1 MKEKELR
8 ILEIYYLL
16 ITKANF
22 LFIDLK
28 RDKKN
33 VFKKIINQ
41 KWGYCR
47 RNNLVR
53 SGSCKRI
60 SGNSSYRS
68 NPDFTT
74 SKKELGI
81 HIEWSVNEK
90 VAFEIGAGAACAGK
104 RALFTIKMSGVGE

>member
-33 VFKKIINQ
+33 VFKRII
-41 KWGYCR
+41 KR
-47 RNNLVR
+47 RIN
-53 SGSCKRI
+53 C
-60 SGNSSYRS
+60 
-68 NPDFTT
+68 
-74 SKKELGI
+74 
-81 HIEWSVNEK
+81 
-90 VAFEIGAGAACAGK
+90 
-104 RALFTIKMSGVGE
+104 